1 MSVRESIPV
10 TPAKRKC
17 ISPPIHQLLKR
28 KYTSQSHLENTS
40 QSHSENTSQSHSEN
54 TSHATT

>member
-1 MSVRESIPV
+1 MSVRESTPV

-40 QSHSENTSQSHSEN
+40 QSHLEN